1 VAGRDVDTAPER
13 RAAVI
18 GSLALTSLRRR
29 PLRTFLT
36 ALGIAVA
43 VGSTVIFLSLGEGMR
58 RAFAQELRGL
68 GPDLQVSFGPFDGT
82 VFTAV
87 PELPLRYLDTLEA
100 EAERYGITSVTPIL
114 LYVRGSLAT
123 STAFVFYGVP
133 ADLDPRSLYAD
144 FELIAGRSLDPAVPD
159 ALEAVIGEQAARRA
173 GMTVGDSLRLN
184 PRASFEIVGVGRA
197 TGGLFDNAIL
207 VPLPALQEAIGT
219 TDRVSFLAL
228 DLRVPEQAARTAVE
242 IAAAYPELGVQT
254 RGDISSIFERGMQ
267 ITDVVRLGISGIA
280 LIVGA
285 IAVANTMLM
294 SVFERT
300 REFGVV
306 RAVGARPRF
315 LFGLVLIEALLL
327 SLVGAAAGI
336 VLGQVGAHAVNVLA
350 FEVVGVEVAAVTPR
364 LVAFAVA
371 VAAAMGLLAGLL
383 PAARAARI
391 PIAVAVARE

>member
-1 VAGRDVDTAPER
+1 
-13 RAAVI
+13 VI
-18 GSLALTSLRRR
+18 GALAVTSLSRR

-43 VGSTVIFLSLGEGMR
+43 VGSTVIFLSLGEGLR
-58 RAFAQELRGL
+58 RAFAQELQGL

-82 VFTAV
+82 MFTAV
-87 PELPLRYLDTLEA
+87 PELPLHYLDTLEDVA
-100 EAERYGITSVTPIL
+100 DRYGITSVTPIL

-133 ADLDPRSLYAD
+133 ADLDPRRLYGE
-144 FELIAGRSLDPAVPD
+144 FSIQEGRGLDAATPD

-173 GMTVGDSLRLN
+173 SLGIGDTLRLN
-184 PRASFEIVGVGRA
+184 PRATFEIVGIA
-197 TGGLFDNAIL
+197 SAAGGLLDNAIL
-207 VPLPALQEAIGT
+207 VPLPALQEAIGA
-219 TDRVSFLAL
+219 TDRISFLAL
-228 DLRVPEQAARTAVE
+228 DLRQSDQASRTAAE
-242 IAAAYPELGVQT
+242 ISAAYPELGVQT
-254 RGDISSIFERGMQ
+254 RGDISSLFERGMQ
-267 ITDVVRLGISGIA
+267 ISDVVRLGISAIA

-315 LFGLVLIEALLL
+315 LFALVLVEAVLL
-327 SLVGAAAGI
+327 SLVGAAVGI
-336 VLGQVGAHAVNVLA
+336 VIGHLGATIVNRIA
-350 FEVVGVEVAAVTPR
+350 FDLIGVNVAAVTPR

-371 VAAAMGLLAGLL
+371 VAGSMGLLAGLL

>member
-1 VAGRDVDTAPER
+1 M
-13 RAAVI
+13 I
-18 GSLALTSLRRR
+18 GSLAVTSLRRR

-43 VGSTVIFLSLGEGMR
+43 VGSTVIFLSLGEGLR
-58 RAFAQELRGL
+58 RAFAQELGGL

-87 PELPLRYLDTLEA
+87 PQLPLHYLDTLEA
-100 EAERYGITSVTPIL
+100 AADTYGITSVTPIL
-114 LYVRGSLAT
+114 LYVRGSLAAA
-123 STAFVFYGVP
+123 TAFVFYGIP
-133 ADLDPRSLYAD
+133 A
-144 FELIAGRSLDPAVPD
+144 ELDPARLYGQYRLLEGRGLDAGAPS

-173 GMTVGDSLRLN
+173 GMGLGDSLRLN
-184 PRASFEIVGVGRA
+184 PRAEFEIVGIA
-197 TGGLFDNAIL
+197 SADGGLLDNAIV
-207 VPLPALQEAIGT
+207 VPLTALQEAIGT
-219 TDRVSFLAL
+219 NDRVSFLAL
-228 DLRVPEQAARTAVE
+228 DLRQPDQASSTAAA

-254 RGDISSIFERGMQ
+254 RGDISTLFERSMQ
-267 ITDVVRLGISGIA
+267 ISDVVRLGISGIA
-280 LIVGA
+280 LVVGA

-315 LFGLVLIEALLL
+315 LFGLVLIEAVML
-327 SLVGAAAGI
+327 SLAGAAAGI
-336 VLGQVGAHAVNVLA
+336 LIGHLGAGAVNRLA
-350 FEVVGVEVAAVTPR
+350 LDVVGIEVALLTPR

-371 VAAAMGLLAGLL
+371 VAASMGLLAGLL